1 MGRANKRR
9 DTKIELQIG
18 SMLHRQG
25 LRYRRDLPIVAEG
38 VRVRP
43 DFVFTRQRL
52 AVFIDGCFWHWCPQ
66 HCTVPRANRE
76 RDGKVTSALTSAG
89 WRVLRVWEHEALE
102 RAVERIRA
110 AAQPD
115 AAR

>member
-1 MGRANKRR
+1 M
-9 DTKIELQIG
+9 
-18 SMLHRQG
+18 
-25 LRYRRDLPIVAEG
+25 
-38 VRVRP
+38 RP

-66 HCTVPRANRE
+66 HCTVPRANRTYWEQKLARNRE